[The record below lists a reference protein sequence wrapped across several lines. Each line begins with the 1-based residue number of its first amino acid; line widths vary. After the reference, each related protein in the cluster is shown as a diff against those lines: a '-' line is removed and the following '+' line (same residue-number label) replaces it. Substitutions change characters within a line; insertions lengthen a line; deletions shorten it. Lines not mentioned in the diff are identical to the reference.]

1 MATEEFVS
9 RFASQRPSPYVLNQ
23 VTEEDLAALPPEQRR
38 IFHKPL
44 DNLREHLSTLLPEV
58 LDEVAELAWKYH
70 AEDALFM
77 AFDTVLSRRP
87 LNRHYLEKWMD
98 RQPLLVFSLLKT
110 FVPSEEGLLH
120 EDMASIDILF
130 IVRQILRSANVVGIA
145 SLSALERIR
154 SSIASLSITHYLD
167 LLQLAPLCVRA
178 PQLVQ
183 EVLLTLHECR
193 EPTYSRSPASTYIHK
208 HSLAVAC
215 DRAEEANDE
224 CPCDDEGHPR
234 RQTKAPLLVDLR
246 PVEDKPAEILAHIRV
261 DAPAAIQLHSHVRL
275 RAGSKPEKGWV
286 APIIL
291 DGLVLEMSPGQAR
304 ISLMHTAPPEV
315 FQIQWYLYNAGSIGE
330 PAVSIMFC
338 SLFLIYLFQSNVQGP
353 NGRYTSSRHRK
364 CRMLSIPSYHNR

>member
-23 VTEEDLAALPPEQRR
+23 ITDEDLAALPPEQRG

-44 DNLREHLSTLLPEV
+44 DSLREHLSTLLPEV
-58 LDEVAELAWKYH
+58 LDEVAEISWKCH
-70 AEDALFM
+70 AEEVLFM
-77 AFDTVLSRRP
+77 TFDTVLSRRP

-110 FVPSEEGLLH
+110 FFPSEDGQLH
-120 EDMASIDILF
+120 EDIASLDVLF
-130 IVRQILRSANVVGIA
+130 IVRQILRSANAVGIA

-167 LLQLAPLCVRA
+167 LLQLAPLCVRP
-178 PQLVQ
+178 PQLIQ
-183 EVLLTLHECR
+183 EVLLVLHECR
-193 EPTYSRSPASTYIHK
+193 EPAYSRSPASTYIHK
-208 HSLAVAC
+208 HSLAVSC

-224 CPCDDEGHPR
+224 CPCDDEGRPR
-234 RQTKAPLLVDLR
+234 RQSKAPLLVDLR
-246 PVEDKPAEILAHIRV
+246 PVEDKSTEVLAHIRV

-275 RAGSKPEKGWV
+275 RAGSRPERGWV

-291 DGLVLEMSPGQAR
+291 DGLVMEMSPGQAR

-315 FQIQWYLYNAGSIGE
+315 FQMQWYLYNAGSIGE
-330 PAVSIMFC
+330 PTRCGLCRLVIHT
-338 SLFLIYLFQSNVQGP
+338 LF
-353 NGRYTSSRHRK
+353 
-364 CRMLSIPSYHNR
+364 